1 MAHSGPRIGVAYDRR
16 RVLLARP
23 RLLVSSTDF
32 PPATGGTQ
40 RTMHE
45 ITTRL
50 ADRWTITVV
59 APLEAG
65 AAAYDAEA
73 PFRVLRTR
81 TSWRDSH
88 VSTFAE
94 MASLTARHRPDMVLA
109 GHLNAFPSLLVP
121 GRGRPK
127 LAVIYGSELGAS
139 RSRLVARVLG
149 GRIDRALA
157 ISRFS
162 GFEAAK
168 SGIVADRIVI
178 TPLGADPPEAAAI
191 DPGMLAAL
199 GLLRDGAVLPF
210 ILTVS
215 RLDERH
221 KGHDVVLRALPELLQ
236 WFPDLR
242 YVIAGEGSLAQE
254 LCERAR
260 RLGVHAVVMTGAVD
274 ERLKATLLASC
285 RAYVM
290 LSSESR
296 RPALFEGFGLAF
308 IEAAMAGRPS
318 LAGRSGGVP
327 DAVVDGQTGL
337 LVDPG
342 SVQQFIAAASRL
354 LRDPDLADALGARAA
369 RGPYVTSP
377 GIQPCGASRSRWR
390 GCCDR

>member
-1 MAHSGPRIGVAYDRR
+1 
-16 RVLLARP
+16 
-23 RLLVSSTDF
+23 
-32 PPATGGTQ
+32 
-40 RTMHE
+40 MHE

-59 APLEAG
+59 APREAG

-81 TSWRDSH
+81 TSWRESH
-88 VSTFAE
+88 VNAFAE
-94 MASLTARHRPDMVLA
+94 MASLAARHRPDMVLA
-109 GHLNAFPSLLVP
+109 GHLNALPSLLLP

-127 LAVIYGSELGAS
+127 IAIVYGSELWA
-139 RSRLVARVLG
+139 RKSRLVARALG

-162 GFEAAK
+162 GLEAAK

-178 TPLGADPPEAAAI
+178 TPLGADPPDAAGV

-199 GLLRDGAVLPF
+199 GLLRQGGVLPF
-210 ILTVS
+210 ILTLS
-215 RLDERH
+215 RLDDRH
-221 KGHDVVLRALPELLQ
+221 KGHDVVLRALPELLHR
-236 WFPDLR
+236 FPDLQ
-242 YVIAGEGSLAQE
+242 YVIAGEGSLAEE
-254 LCERAR
+254 LAQRAR
-260 RLGVHAVVMTGAVD
+260 HLGVRDAVVMTGAID

-290 LSSESR
+290 LSRESR
-296 RPALFEGFGLAF
+296 HPALFEGFGLAF

-342 SVQQFIAAASRL
+342 SVEEFIAAASRL
-354 LRDPDLADALGARAA
+354 LGDPDLADALGARGSERALREFTWHAA
-369 RGPYVTSP
+369 VRR
-377 GIQPCGASRSRWR
+377 IEEHMEAML
-390 GCCDR
+390 